1 MTRKTT
7 RRSNARKPAAQKLE
21 LTPRAMLLA
30 GIGAV
35 SLGRKQA
42 QASLEALAANAEDLR
57 ARADDA
63 AREAGARVAKL
74 RKQAQTRLAPVQKQ
88 AEAFAR
94 QAEQQFETTVAPV
107 LAKFGVATQAKARR
121 APARRAKPAAR
132 RTRKA

>member
-7 RRSNARKPAAQKLE
+7 RRPAARKAATRKLE
-21 LTPRAMLLA
+21 LTPRAVLLA
-30 GIGAV
+30 GLGAV

-42 QASLEALAANAEDLR
+42 QESLEALAANAGELR

-94 QAEQQFETTVAPV
+94 QAEQQFETTFAPV
-107 LAKFGVATQAKARR
+107 LARFGVAAKPAKRR

-132 RTRKA
+132 RARKA